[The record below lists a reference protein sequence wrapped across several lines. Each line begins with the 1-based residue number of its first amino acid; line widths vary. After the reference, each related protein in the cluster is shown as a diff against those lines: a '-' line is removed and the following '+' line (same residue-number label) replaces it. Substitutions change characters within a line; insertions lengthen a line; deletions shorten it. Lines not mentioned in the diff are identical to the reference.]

1 MKLESFDDV
10 HASLQKNRDRD
21 FHLLLGN
28 GFSVAYDPKIF
39 SYKGFWGFPPLKRH
53 NPL

>member
-1 MKLESFDDV
+1 MKLETFNDV
-10 HASLQKNRDRD
+10 LASINRNPKRP

-39 SYKGFWGFPPLKRH
+39 PTMRCMILFLT
-53 NPL
+53 